1 MINDKKNK
9 HIKTFSEFF
18 ENRKKNE
25 PKKSEKVDWEARK
38 TQWLSSIENL
48 YNTVDIII
56 INNFK
61 KAGFQVTN
69 KKEKVRIFEEYIGA
83 YDVENYSITADNI
96 EIKFFPVGT
105 IVIGAFGR
113 VNMILPNETVKLV
126 LHDWNDWRIVSG
138 FGSTNELIEFNEESI
153 VKLFQDNL

>member
-25 PKKSEKVDWEARK
+25 PKKSEKVDWEVRK

-61 KAGFQVTN
+61 ILIA
-69 KKEKVRIFEEYIGA
+69 KERAILSLASNTEDEGTVSLMSDYISQTEKTLWMLNS
-83 YDVENYSITADNI
+83 YMS
-96 EIKFFPVGT
+96 
-105 IVIGAFGR
+105 
-113 VNMILPNETVKLV
+113 
-126 LHDWNDWRIVSG
+126 
-138 FGSTNELIEFNEESI
+138 
-153 VKLFQDNL
+153 

>member
-25 PKKSEKVDWEARK
+25 PKKSEKVDWEVRK